1 MAIRSTKLICSL
13 AALACACSVSHAQDK
28 TRALIDQLDSESW
41 QERDLALVD
50 LIDSDQLITLSDLE
64 SQIGNP
70 NLSSEQR
77 ARLNLAC
84 LTRFASHPKGGLG
97 VSFGDPRPN
106 GVEVVPIA
114 NDPRFPASAM
124 LVPGDAIIQVGDASV
139 TTATNLRAHILS
151 REPGDL
157 LPVTILRGVHTLEMQ
172 LPLGA
177 FTQLAG
183 AARLDPIVAQRALEL
198 RWDRLGIAYIKTS
211 TNGSSINEDQ
221 WIAAAFPE
229 DTTPDPRRGSN
240 RLVPAMVA
248 GAQQLVRSGQGR
260 FRRTNLW
267 SSRDLINTR
276 LFEIQIQ
283 RYDESTERLT
293 KQQDSIEAEVKVLD
307 DRRTNAKSVDESKL
321 VAQRIEHLRG
331 ELETIRI
338 ELAKNKAQKAMLL
351 IQQRNPNRL
360 E

>member
-1 MAIRSTKLICSL
+1 MTIRSPKLICSL
-13 AALACACSVSHAQDK
+13 VALACACTVSLAQDK
-28 TRALIDQLDSESW
+28 TSALIDQLDSESW
-41 QERDLALVD
+41 QERDVALID

-64 SQIGNP
+64 RFIGDP
-70 NLSSEQR
+70 DLSPEQR
-77 ARLNLAC
+77 ARLNMAC

-97 VSFGDPRPN
+97 VSFGDPRPD

-124 LVPGDAIIQVGDASV
+124 LVPGDTITMVGDQPV
-139 TTATNLRAHILS
+139 TTETDLRAHILS

-183 AARLDPIVAQRALEL
+183 AARLDPIVAQRAIEL

-211 TNGSSINEDQ
+211 TNGSAINEDQ

-267 SSRDLINTR
+267 SSRDLIHTR
-276 LFEIQIQ
+276 LVEIQIQ
-283 RYDESTERLT
+283 RYDESTKRLT
-293 KQQDSIEAEVKVLD
+293 KQQDSIEAEAKVLE
-307 DRRTNAKSVDESKL
+307 DRRTNAKSLDESKL
-321 VAQRIEHLRG
+321 IAQRIDHLRT
-331 ELETIRI
+331 ELETIRV
-338 ELAKNKAQKAMLL
+338 ELAKNKAQRAMLI
-351 IQQRNPNRL
+351 IQQRNSSGP